1 MVKRVGEKFFIA
13 VAPKR
18 GNKDI
23 EEAAKGG
30 INVIINNRPD
40 GESEDQMSSAEIEAA
55 AQAAGV
61 EYIHIPVVPTE
72 ISDEQISAMAD
83 AIQQAGDR
91 YVLATCRTGMRS
103 MIMFALAQAKV
114 GVEYGD
120 LMGLAK
126 EIGFDLIEHRDR
138 MMRLNTAH
146 AEAEKAKAGS

>member
-1 MVKRVGEKFFIA
+1 
-13 VAPKR
+13 
-18 GNKDI
+18 
-23 EEAAKGG
+23 
-30 INVIINNRPD
+30 
-40 GESEDQMSSAEIEAA
+40 
-55 AQAAGV
+55 
-61 EYIHIPVVPTE
+61 
-72 ISDEQISAMAD
+72 MAD

-146 AEAEKAKAGS
+146 AEAEKAKADG